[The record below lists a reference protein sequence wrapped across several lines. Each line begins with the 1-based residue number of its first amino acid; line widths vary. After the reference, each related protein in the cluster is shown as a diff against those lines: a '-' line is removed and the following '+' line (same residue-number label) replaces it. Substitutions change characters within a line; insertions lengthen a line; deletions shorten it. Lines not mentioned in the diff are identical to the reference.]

1 MTDVTRRSVLLGLA
15 AAPLAAATS
24 GWATQAA
31 GKTANTLAYVGTYT
45 GKGSDGIYA
54 YRWHPDTG
62 VMESLGLAA
71 KTPSPSFIV
80 ASADGASLYA
90 ANEMEKFRGNSDG
103 SISSFR
109 VDRSTGKLVPGTV
122 VSSGGAGPCQL
133 SLDHTGVLLFAANYN
148 AGSAAAFPVLG
159 PGRTGDPIWNPHYQ
173 GHGPNPKRQEGPHV
187 HCATSSP
194 ENRWVLLNDLG
205 RDQILVYALGNAE
218 GGAKAGAK
226 ANSKD
231 GSGNPRSSLQPAA
244 EPTSIYHASP
254 GSGPRSLAFHP
265 NGRWAY
271 STNEL
276 ANTVDVLRWDGHHG
290 TLTRVAA
297 VPTLPAGFK
306 GESTAASIVVSP
318 DGRFAYVSNR
328 DIGTGP
334 APGQDSIAV
343 FTVGEDGGKLTPI
356 QNLPSGG
363 KIPRHFA
370 LDPSGRWIVVT
381 HQLSAN
387 LVVLARDP
395 ETGRLKETGRTY
407 HLDQPT
413 CVLFC

>member
-1 MTDVTRRSVLLGLA
+1 MEERKVHGRMGRMTDVTRRSVLLGLA
-15 AAPLAAATS
+15 AAPVAAATS
-24 GWATQAA
+24 GWAEQAA

-54 YRWHPDTG
+54 YRWHADAG
-62 VMESLGLAA
+62 VMEPLGLAA
-71 KTPSPSFIV
+71 RTPNPSYIV

-90 ANEMEKFRGNSDG
+90 ANEMEKFQGKSDG
-103 SISSFR
+103 SISGFR
-109 VDRSTGKLVPGTV
+109 VDRSTGKLIPGTI
-122 VSSGGAGPCQL
+122 VSSGGAGPCQV
-133 SLDHTGVLLFAANYN
+133 SFDHTGTLLFATNYN

-173 GHGPNPKRQEGPHV
+173 GHGPNAQRQEGPHV
-187 HCATSSP
+187 HCATVSP

-205 RDQILVYALGNAE
+205 RDQILVYPLDR
-218 GGAKAGAK
+218 AKRETSQQSA
-226 ANSKD
+226 SF
-231 GSGNPRSSLQPAA
+231 LPAA

-290 TLTRVAA
+290 TLTRVAS

-306 GESTAASIVVSP
+306 GQSTAAWVIVSP
-318 DGRFAYVSNR
+318 DGRFAYISNR
-328 DIGTGP
+328 DIGAGA

-343 FTVGEDGGKLTPI
+343 FTVADNGGRLTP
-356 QNLPSGG
+356 LEHTPTGG
-363 KIPRHFA
+363 RIPRHFA
-370 LDPSGRWIVVT
+370 LDPSGQWIVVT
-381 HQLSAN
+381 HQLSASI
-387 LVVLARDP
+387 VVLARDP
-395 ETGRLKETGRTY
+395 KTGRLKETGRTY